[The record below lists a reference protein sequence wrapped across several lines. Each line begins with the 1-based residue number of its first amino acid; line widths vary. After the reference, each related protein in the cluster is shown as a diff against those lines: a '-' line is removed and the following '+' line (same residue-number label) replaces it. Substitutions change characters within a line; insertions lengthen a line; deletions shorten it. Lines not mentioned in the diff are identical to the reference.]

1 MMTSFQGMF
10 ATALATRAAPA
21 SAATGA
27 APPSSNLES
36 KMRLKDPDTFD
47 GSPRSCESFLN
58 SCINIFLA
66 QPRVYPDA
74 ATQVRFALSFLTG
87 NATRWRDAIY
97 RDLRLGSYVITT
109 WEDFEHRFRM
119 SFDNPHCV
127 DEAQQKLHHIVQGH
141 RTAEEFFLEF
151 EDLRAEAGFCDSS
164 VIFQLLR
171 ALRRDIRDEA
181 QRRQP
186 KPEYYDEWKQTILQV
201 DQDLRKSAAANAF
214 YEPDKRG
221 QNRFHAGF
229 APRFQNTSRFGPT
242 SRYNSQPAPAPITPT
257 TAPKAPAPT
266 IANPPISAVASS
278 SSSSHQNCWKCGL
291 PGHYP
296 RLCPNVGKATG
307 KLTRQLFEKADELES
322 QMEHVRALLS
332 QADEL
337 PEGAEEDQEVF
348 IRLMEE
354 LPTFFVPN
362 DG

>member
-1 MMTSFQGMF
+1 
-10 ATALATRAAPA
+10 L
-21 SAATGA
+21 
-27 APPSSNLES
+27 
-36 KMRLKDPDTFD
+36 
-47 GSPRSCESFLN
+47 
-58 SCINIFLA
+58 
-66 QPRVYPDA
+66 
-74 ATQVRFALSFLTG
+74 
-87 NATRWRDAIY
+87 
-97 RDLRLGSYVITT
+97 YVITT
-109 WEDFEHRFRM
+109 WGDFEQRFRM

-164 VIFQLLR
+164 VIFQLLC
-171 ALRRDIRDEA
+171 ALRRDICDEA
-181 QRRQP
+181 QRCQP

-221 QNRFHAGF
+221 QNRFQAGY
-229 APRFQNTSRFGPT
+229 APRFQNTGRFGST
-242 SRYNSQPAPAPITPT
+242 SRYNSQPVPTPITPT
-257 TAPKAPAPT
+257 TALKPPPST
-266 IANPPISAVASS
+266 IANLPVSAVASS
-278 SSSSHQNCWKCGL
+278 SSAPHQNCWKCGV

-296 RLCPNVGKATG
+296 HLCPNVGKATG
-307 KLTRQLFEKADELES
+307 KLTCQLFKKADKLES

-337 PEGAEEDQEVF
+337 PEGTEEDQEVF
-348 IRLMEE
+348 IRLLEE

>member
-1 MMTSFQGMF
+1 MMTSFQEMF
-10 ATALATRAAPA
+10 ATALATRAAP
-21 SAATGA
+21 TGA
-27 APPSSNLES
+27 ATPSSSLES

-109 WEDFEHRFRM
+109 WGDFEHRFRM
-119 SFDNPHCV
+119 SFDNPHHV
-127 DEAQQKLHHIVQGH
+127 DEAQQKLHHIIQGH

-151 EDLRAEAGFCDSS
+151 KDLHAEAGFCDSS
-164 VIFQLLR
+164 MIFQLLR
-171 ALRRDIRDEA
+171 VLRRDIHDEA

-214 YEPDKRG
+214 YEPDKQG
-221 QNRFHAGF
+221 QNRFQAGF
-229 APRFQNTSRFGPT
+229 APRFQNTGRFGST
-242 SRYNSQPAPAPITPT
+242 SRYNSQPVPTPITPT

-266 IANPPISAVASS
+266 ISNPPISGVASS
-278 SSSSHQNCWKCGL
+278 SSTSHQNCWKCGL
-291 PGHYP
+291 PGHYL
-296 RLCPNVGKATG
+296 RLCPNIGKATG

-337 PEGAEEDQEVF
+337 PEGTEEDQEVF
-348 IRLMEE
+348 ITALVVIFIYEYM
-354 LPTFFVPN
+354 VVA
-362 DG
+362 